1 LCDAYDIFAT
11 QRNFVR
17 RTWVISG
24 VGTRLEREVKDFMV
38 TEDMARE
45 QIAVVEETAVVDKI
59 RKVTGIVRART
70 EMHEETVTVD
80 EPLLTE
86 QVSIERV
93 PMDRW
98 IDHPVSV
105 RQEGETTIIPVVEE
119 VVVLEKRLKLVEEVR
134 VTKQQITKH
143 EPQNVTLR
151 RQNVVV
157 ERLPEPDGGK
167 PD

>member
-1 LCDAYDIFAT
+1 
-11 QRNFVR
+11 
-17 RTWVISG
+17 
-24 VGTRLEREVKDFMV
+24 MV

-45 QIAVVEETAVVDKI
+45 PIAVVEETAVVDKI
-59 RKVTGIVRART
+59 QKVTGIVRART

-105 RQEGETTIIPVVEE
+105 RQEGDTTIIPVVEE
-119 VVVLEKRLKLVEEVR
+119 VLEKRLKLVEEVR
-134 VTKQQITKH
+134 VTKKQITRH

-151 RQNVVV
+151 RQTVVV
-157 ERLPEPDGGK
+157 ERLPGADDGK